1 MNHHAQNCNQADQR
15 KVHAVDESDSEEFNV
30 DAVRENN
37 TDRKDWILTLRVNQ
51 THIAMKLD
59 TGAQANVISES
70 VSSKMAQTEIACN
83 ESDSKWILRS
93 SDTC

>member
-1 MNHHAQNCNQADQR
+1 MNHYARNCNQADQS
-15 KVHAVDESDSEEFNV
+15 KVHAVDESDSEEFYV
-30 DAVRENN
+30 DAVTEKN

-70 VSSKMAQTEIACN
+70 EFNRIRPRLKLHATKMKVSG
-83 ESDSKWILRS
+83 
-93 SDTC
+93 

>member
-1 MNHHAQNCNQADQR
+1 MNNYARNCNQADQS
-15 KVHAVDESDSEEFNV
+15 KVHAVDESDSEEFYV
-30 DAVRENN
+30 DAVTEKN

-70 VSSKMAQTEIACN
+70 EFNRIRPRLKLHATKMKVSG
-83 ESDSKWILRS
+83 
-93 SDTC
+93 